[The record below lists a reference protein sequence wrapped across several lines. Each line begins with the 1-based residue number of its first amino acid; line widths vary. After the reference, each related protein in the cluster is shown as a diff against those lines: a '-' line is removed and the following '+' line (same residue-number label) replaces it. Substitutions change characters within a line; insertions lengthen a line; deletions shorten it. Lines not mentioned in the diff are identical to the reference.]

1 MMVNFPAW
9 LSPLRNFHQRLA
21 NAKTVANPDLLLG
34 QLRCADIFTKSP
46 GSLQK
51 RMWLKPETGE
61 IRHPA
66 RIMFWRIK
74 MHRLVDAAVDG
85 TIGHLV
91 TLEPQLSKHYWAID
105 RLARHCAQGT
115 VGPKRLGSAN
125 QQRVDQSINHSRSL
139 AAWQWHSHWHLQ
151 RLTLKAVRMQT
162 SDLRIALFSGNYNYV
177 RDGANQALNRLV
189 GYLLKKGASVR
200 VYSPTVDEPA
210 FPATGDLVGVPSIA
224 IPNRPEYRIP
234 VSLSGRVKRDLDTFS
249 PNVVQISSPDRV
261 ARQAVKWARKRNL
274 PVLCSVHT
282 RFETYL
288 RYYNMSFAEPL
299 IEAWLR
305 RLYRKCDALVAP
317 SESFAQ
323 VLREQRMNY
332 DIDIW
337 SRGVDR
343 DIFNPGRRDLEWRRA
358 QGLTDQPMVIGFL
371 GRLVM
376 EKGLDVFSD
385 AIDQLRRRSVPHQVM
400 VIGEGPARGWFESR
414 LPHAKF
420 VGFQGGADLGRAV
433 AAMDLLF
440 NPSVTETFGNVTLE
454 AMACGLP
461 VVAAKATGSQSLVDD
476 KVSGRLIIPGAINQ
490 FADALQLYCTDDAL
504 RRKHG
509 DAGEA
514 RSLNYSWDAINQ
526 TVADTYI
533 RLIRQRAARTIAVG

>member
-1 MMVNFPAW
+1 
-9 LSPLRNFHQRLA
+9 
-21 NAKTVANPDLLLG
+21 
-34 QLRCADIFTKSP
+34 
-46 GSLQK
+46 
-51 RMWLKPETGE
+51 
-61 IRHPA
+61 
-66 RIMFWRIK
+66 
-74 MHRLVDAAVDG
+74 MH
-85 TIGHLV
+85 
-91 TLEPQLSKHYWAID
+91 
-105 RLARHCAQGT
+105 
-115 VGPKRLGSAN
+115 
-125 QQRVDQSINHSRSL
+125 
-139 AAWQWHSHWHLQ
+139 
-151 RLTLKAVRMQT
+151 T

-189 GYLLKKGASVR
+189 GYLLRQGAQVR
-200 VYSPTVDEPA
+200 IYSPTVAEPA
-210 FPATGDLVGVPSIA
+210 FPATGDVVSVPSMA

-234 VSLSGRVKRDLDTFS
+234 LTLSLKVRRDLDAFG
-249 PNVVQISSPDRV
+249 PNVVHISSPDRV
-261 ARQAVKWARKRNL
+261 ARQAVKWANRRKL

-282 RFETYL
+282 RFETYF

-299 IEAWLR
+299 VEAWLR

-343 DIFNPGRRDLEWRRA
+343 EIFNPGRRDMDWRRS
-358 QGLTDQPMVIGFL
+358 QGLTDDIPVVGFL

-385 AIDQLRRRSVPHQVM
+385 AIDQLRRRQVAHQVM

-414 LPHAKF
+414 LPHARF
-420 VGFQGGADLGRAV
+420 VGFQGGSDLGRAV
-433 AAMDLLF
+433 ACMDLLF

-461 VVAAKATGSQSLVDD
+461 VVAAKATGSQSLVED
-476 KVSGRLIIPGAINQ
+476 KVSGRLILPGAINQ
-490 FADALQLYCTDDAL
+490 FADVLQSYCTDENL
-504 RRKHG
+504 RTMHG
-509 DAGEA
+509 SMGEN
-514 RSLNYSWDAINQ
+514 RSLEYSWDAINQ

-533 RLIRQRAARTIAVG
+533 RLIRQRAARAMAI